1 MYTENRTTT
10 RINDN
15 RNYAEVVTLGDG
27 RIRLELGQDEEVM
40 TMVACDLEDYVG
52 LQEMAELL
60 EFWVDVPLGL
70 PVVLL
75 GE

>member
-27 RIRLELGQDEEVM
+27 RIRLELGQDEEVI